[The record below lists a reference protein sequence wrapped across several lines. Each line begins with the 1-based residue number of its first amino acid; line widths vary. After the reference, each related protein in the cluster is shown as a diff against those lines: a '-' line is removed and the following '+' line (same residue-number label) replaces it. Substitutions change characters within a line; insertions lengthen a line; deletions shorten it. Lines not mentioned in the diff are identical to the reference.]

1 MNATRRRSPTCST
14 SVDVTTLRLA
24 TRGSA
29 QARTQAE
36 FVAARL
42 AERGVDSELVIVDTH
57 GDRTQAANVP
67 LHTIGG
73 QGVFVK
79 EVQAAVLDGRADV
92 AVHSAKDLP
101 TETDPHL
108 VIGAYTER
116 RDPADALIGATLE
129 ALPGGATVAT
139 GSVRRRAQLA
149 LARPDLQFVELRGNI
164 HTRLDR
170 IPDGGAIVMAVAAL
184 QVLDI
189 TERMTERLDPDR
201 FVPAIGQGCVA
212 LECRVD
218 DETTQSS
225 LATIDHDPTRV
236 AVEIER
242 AFLGELGSGCSLPVG
257 AHVVD
262 DRLTTFLAADD
273 GGSAHTETVRLSGD
287 HARDLAAARTAA
299 LTARERVDA
308 V

>member
-1 MNATRRRSPTCST
+1 M
-14 SVDVTTLRLA
+14 TTLRLA

-36 FVAARL
+36 YVAARL
-42 AERGVDSELVIVDTH
+42 ADHGVDAELVIVDTH
-57 GDRTQAANVP
+57 GDRTQATNVP

-79 EVQAAVLDGRADV
+79 EVQTAVLDGRADV

-101 TETDPHL
+101 TETDPQL

-116 RDPADALIGATLE
+116 RDPADALIGATLDDMPE
-129 ALPGGATVAT
+129 GATVAT

-149 LARPDLQFVELRGNI
+149 LARPDLEFVELRGNI
-164 HTRLDR
+164 HTRLER

-184 QVLDI
+184 QVLGI
-189 TERMTERLDPDR
+189 TDRMGERLDPDR

-218 DETTQSS
+218 DQATRTA
-225 LATIDHDPTRV
+225 LAAIDHVPTRT

-262 DRLTTFLAADD
+262 GRLTTFLAADD
-273 GGSAHTETVRLSGD
+273 GGRAHTDTIGLSGD
-287 HARDLAAARTAA
+287 HAADLAAARTAA
-299 LTARERVDA
+299 HTARERVDA
-308 V
+308 P